1 MKRVRCL
8 VVIVGVVW
16 LGLCYGAENLAG
28 FYKTHIGSDGRQSI
42 VEFFSHNGKYYAYGF
57 ANVDGSA
64 AKKDSNNKNP
74 KLRERYDRGTIFV
87 YGLEGEG
94 SEYRGGRVYNFRT
107 GEVYHAKVRVQGDTL
122 ILRGSVD
129 SAGIVGVSK
138 TWIRLSEQEV
148 RPYLHLKPP
157 MAEVLQ
163 SLGDW
168 E

>member
-1 MKRVRCL
+1 MKTMRYLIAIVSMLCL
-8 VVIVGVVW
+8 G
-16 LGLCYGAENLAG
+16 YGSEGLAG

-42 VEFFSHNGKYYAYGF
+42 VEFFHYEGKYYAYGF
-57 ANVDGSA
+57 ANIDGSP

-94 SEYRGGRVYNFRT
+94 SEYKGGRVYHFRT
-107 GEVYHAKVRVQGDTL
+107 GEIYHAKVRLESDTL

-129 SAGIVGVSK
+129 RAGIVGSSK
-138 TWIRLSEQEV
+138 VWTRLSEQEV

-157 MAEVLQ
+157 MEEVLS
-163 SLGDW
+163 SLKDW
-168 E
+168 NEL